1 MREIKFR
8 VFDKDYRKMHIVGED
23 GHDSL
28 TCWDGKIQY
37 YNLQNGEGSGEHGS
51 YILMQYTGLTDKNGK
66 EIYEGDVV
74 TNELYKTENVAFEC
88 YFAEK
93 EGMFKLS
100 PFIFKNNGRKIGNK
114 ELTLQLSSVRNKE
127 IIGNIYQHPHLLEG
141 DK

>member
-8 VFDKDYRKMHIVGED
+8 VFDKDYKKMHIVGKD

-66 EIYEGDVV
+66 EIYEGDYFQDDINIWEVGYQDSCFV
-74 TNELYKTENVAFEC
+74 AKCLNVGFGVECLDEFMDFETHQYC
-88 YFAEK
+88 DVE
-93 EGMFKLS
+93 
-100 PFIFKNNGRKIGNK
+100 
-114 ELTLQLSSVRNKE
+114 V
-127 IIGNIYQHPHLLEG
+127 IGNIYENPHLLEES
-141 DK
+141 K